1 MRQVFVVTHSL
12 DELLLAASAKFEII
26 AKRIFTPQG
35 GEVDD
40 IKLIR

>member
-1 MRQVFVVTHSL
+1 MVTHSL
-12 DELLLAASAKFEII
+12 GELLTAANLKFDIT

-35 GEVDD
+35 GEIDD